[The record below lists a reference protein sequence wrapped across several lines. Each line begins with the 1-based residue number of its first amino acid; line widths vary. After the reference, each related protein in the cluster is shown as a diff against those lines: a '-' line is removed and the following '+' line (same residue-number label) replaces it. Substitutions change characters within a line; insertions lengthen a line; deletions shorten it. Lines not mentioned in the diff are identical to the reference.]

1 MSHVCL
7 VCVFRVYV
15 LCVLCANQRNIHYSY
30 NKWFRLKL
38 SMMLIDSDK
47 DNHTHRRIAEE
58 RERERDRLR
67 IELQVGHKTC
77 LQLNSCPRLS
87 FVSLL
92 DRKQCILKLAI
103 ILYAALLLLLLL
115 LYINCDLVSWHVYAP
130 KEEKMK
136 E

>member
-1 MSHVCL
+1 MVKCVCL
-7 VCVFRVYV
+7 SVCMSRVCV

-47 DNHTHRRIAEE
+47 DNHTQRRIAEE
-58 RERERDRLR
+58 RE
-67 IELQVGHKTC
+67 LQAGHKTC

-92 DRKQCILKLAI
+92 DRNNAF
-103 ILYAALLLLLLL
+103 
-115 LYINCDLVSWHVYAP
+115 SS
-130 KEEKMK
+130 
-136 E
+136 